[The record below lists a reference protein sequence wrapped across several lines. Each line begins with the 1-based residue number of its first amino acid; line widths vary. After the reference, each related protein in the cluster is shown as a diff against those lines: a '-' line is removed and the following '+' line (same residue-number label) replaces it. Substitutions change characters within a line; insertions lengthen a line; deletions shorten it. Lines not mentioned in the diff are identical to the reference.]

1 MVTWDSQDGL
11 ASTIIGMLSS
21 GISGYSLTHSD
32 IGGYT
37 SLHVSILKYVTTH
50 KFGIYC
56 AHPLACVCVHIELQ
70 LHVHVL
76 EKNLVSP
83 L

>member
-37 SLHVSILKYVTTH
+37 SLHVSILKYVTTC
-50 KFGIYC
+50 KCRIYT
-56 AHPLACVCVHIELQ
+56 HLHVCVHIEVQ
-70 LHVHVL
+70 LHVCNYVHTCTF
-76 EKNLVSP
+76 
-83 L
+83 